1 MASANKLLVVKAQNR
16 VGTVQK
22 IRMENNF
29 HAIAAVIEQFDAAN
43 LVEDWIVRVVRH
55 VMSDDRWKGI
65 SFQCKD
71 TTL

>member
-22 IRMENNF
+22 VRMENNF
-29 HAIAAVIEQFDAAN
+29 HTIVAVIEQFDAAN
-43 LVEDWIVRVVRH
+43 LGKDWIIRVVCH
-55 VMSDDRWKGI
+55 VMSDNRWKGI